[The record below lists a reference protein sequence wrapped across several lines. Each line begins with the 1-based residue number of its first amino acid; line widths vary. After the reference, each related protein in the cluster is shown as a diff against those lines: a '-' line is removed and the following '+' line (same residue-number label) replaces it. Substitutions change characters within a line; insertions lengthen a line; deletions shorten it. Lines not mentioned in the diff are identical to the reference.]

1 MLHALSCMS
10 WTKRP
15 VLAPALVFL
24 GLCAPALIAAPIA
37 VTQWR
42 SGLIE
47 LNQGWLEHDGD
58 QPEWSR
64 PEFDDSAWNMVDLD

>member
-1 MLHALSCMS
+1 MLQALFCMN
-10 WTKRP
+10 WPKRR
-15 VLAPALVFL
+15 VLAPVLLFL
-24 GLCAPALIAAPIA
+24 GLSAPALAAAPIA

-58 QPEWSR
+58 EMEWSQ
-64 PEFDDSAWNMVDLD
+64 PGFDDSA